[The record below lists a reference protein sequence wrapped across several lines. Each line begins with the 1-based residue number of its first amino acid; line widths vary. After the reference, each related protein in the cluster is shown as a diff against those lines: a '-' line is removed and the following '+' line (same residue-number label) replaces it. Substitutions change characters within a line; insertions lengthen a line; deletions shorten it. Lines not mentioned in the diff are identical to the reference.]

1 MSEVRALA
9 AALRSE
15 NVALERKLD
24 ANLEAVAAMLLRIS
38 SIENLVVRSSE
49 GQPPQTLEPGPARV
63 GGGEDFKVTILP

>member
-49 GQPPQTLEPGPARV
+49 GTLEPGPARV
-63 GGGEDFKVTILP
+63 GGSEDFKVTILP